1 MPIEKLSPLVKGEE
15 DDDGTAIIPNFNF
28 TFSEK
33 KLNPFHTTGNFLS
46 VTAENITKSLVFS

>member
-15 DDDGTAIIPNFNF
+15 DDDGTVIIPNFNF

-33 KLNPFHTTGNFLS
+33 KLNPFHTTGNFL
-46 VTAENITKSLVFS
+46 